1 MTTVMISFAA
11 GLGRGRSRLSLRCS
25 DAARRLNDAMP
36 SDDEATGGLTDRTRA
51 RDRDPNSPETL
62 GPGHS

>member
-11 GLGRGRSRLSLRCS
+11 GLGRGRSRLSLRSS

-36 SDDEATGGLTDRTRA
+36 SDDETTGLTDRTRA